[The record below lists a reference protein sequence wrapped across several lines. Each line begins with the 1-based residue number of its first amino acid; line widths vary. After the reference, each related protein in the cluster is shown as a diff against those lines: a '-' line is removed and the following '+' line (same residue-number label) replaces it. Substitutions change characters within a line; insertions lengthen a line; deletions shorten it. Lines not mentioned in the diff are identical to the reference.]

1 MPVDYLRILEAP
13 ELRNPAMV
21 AAFAGWND
29 ASEVATYSTR
39 FLVSQWSTRKLA
51 EIDGEEFFDFT
62 ETRPTVRI
70 AGRFQRRIEWP
81 ANDLY
86 YYLNPDGERDYVVL
100 VGVEPQ
106 LRWKTFTKT
115 IADFAKQLGV
125 TTLITLGGL
134 IADVPH
140 TLPIRLSGTSN
151 TPKIAQELRRIGVE
165 PTRYEGPTGIVGV
178 LNAACADIGIHTGSI
193 WGSVPDYLSATP
205 NVKVAGAILDRLN
218 ALLHLGLDLTELKL
232 IESQFDRQVNE
243 ALAENPEVQAYV
255 HELEERANVGEV
267 EGEEIKPSLENFP
280 SSDSLIRELED
291 FLRRR
296 QKGQGGNQPS

>member
-1 MPVDYLRILEAP
+1 MEYLRVIDQP
-13 ELRNPAMV
+13 ELRQPVMV

-29 ASEVATYSTR
+29 ASEVATFSAR
-39 FLVSQWSTRKLA
+39 FLVSQWRARKLA
-51 EIDGEEFFDFT
+51 EIDPEEFYDFS

-70 AGRFQRRIEWP
+70 AGRFQRRIDWP
-81 ANDLY
+81 ANDVY
-86 YYLNPDGERDYVVL
+86 YYSAPGSARDFVIL

-106 LRWKTFTKT
+106 LRWRTFAKT
-115 IADFAKQLGV
+115 ISEFASSLGV
-125 TTLITLGGL
+125 TTLVTLGGL

-140 TLPIRLSGTSN
+140 TLPTRLSGTSN
-151 TPKIAQELRRIGVE
+151 TPKIGQQLRRIGIE

-178 LNAACADIGIHTGSI
+178 LNAACAAAGIHTGSI

-205 NVKVAGAILDRLN
+205 NIRVAAAMLQKLN
-218 ALLHLGLDLTELKL
+218 ALLDLGLDLTEINLMD
-232 IESQFDRQVNE
+232 SQFERQVNE

-255 HELEERANVGEV
+255 RELEQRALETHGD
-267 EGEEIKPSLENFP
+267 EGGDPGRQGQEPAP
-280 SSDSLIRELED
+280 GSDSLIRELED